1 MVVECGR
8 NAAFGDFARAARATP
23 LCDQPAESFQ
33 ELYLRNRTAGVEP
46 GKAISMTLFAQQK
59 DPSCVKIEELMW
71 AIFVFSPAFEAAE
84 VLTMDRASLYGA
96 YQQLATT
103 YPHDA
108 RHNVRW

>member
-59 DPSCVKIEELMW
+59 DPSCVNIEELKW
-71 AIFVFSPAFEAAE
+71 TIYIFCLGFEANE
-84 VLTMDRASLYGA
+84 VMEMDRETIYGEC
-96 YQQLATT
+96 
-103 YPHDA
+103 
-108 RHNVRW
+108 